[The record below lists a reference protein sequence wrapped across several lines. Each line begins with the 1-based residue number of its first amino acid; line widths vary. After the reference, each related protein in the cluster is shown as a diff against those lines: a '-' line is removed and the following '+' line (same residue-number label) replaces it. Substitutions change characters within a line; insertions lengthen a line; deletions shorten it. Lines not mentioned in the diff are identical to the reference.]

1 MTVDRE
7 LVVGAA
13 RRQKYL
19 GESEVPGK
27 ARGWHLSI
35 AKRDDGRWRARYRDA
50 AGTEHARHF
59 ARKVDAQRWLDD
71 VTSSV
76 VTGTYT
82 DPRTSSVTLAD
93 WSATWL
99 KGQVH
104 LKATGRTRVEGIVR
118 LYIVPR
124 WGTTRLRDV
133 SHADVQ
139 TWVTELLSGD
149 LSASSVQR
157 THGLLSQMLDLAVR
171 DRRLPAN
178 PAKGVKLP
186 RKLPKARRF
195 LTANQVEAL
204 VVECEPYGLAVRFL
218 AYTGLR
224 WGEMA
229 ALRVRDVDP
238 LRRRMH
244 IARSVTEDNGRLI
257 FDTTK
262 TGEERTVPLPP
273 FLAEQVAAAAAGK
286 GPDDLVFEGTRG
298 GVLRNGNFNRRT
310 FGPAAI
316 AIGEPR
322 LTPHGLRHTAAS
334 LAIAAG
340 ANVKVVQQMLGHA
353 TASMTL
359 DLYGHLFPDQ
369 LDDVAD
375 RLDVIGRA
383 AAKVS
388 ADFLRTKG
396 PLTPLKARAVTR

>member
-1 MTVDRE
+1 M
-7 LVVGAA
+7 A
-13 RRQKYL
+13 
-19 GESEVPGK
+19 
-27 ARGWHLSI
+27 SI
-35 AKRDDGRWRARYRDA
+35 NKRDNGQWRARYRDE
-50 AGTEHARHF
+50 AGREHARHF

-71 VTSSV
+71 VSSAV

-82 DPRTSSVTLAD
+82 DPRTSRVTLAD

-99 KGQVH
+99 AGQAH

-118 LYIVPR
+118 NYVVPR
-124 WGTTRLRDV
+124 WGSTRLRDV
-133 SHADVQ
+133 SHAEVQ
-139 TWVTELLSGD
+139 AWVTELMAGG

-157 THGLLSQMLDLAVR
+157 AHGILSQMLDLAVR
-171 DRRLPAN
+171 DRRLAVN
-178 PAKGVKLP
+178 PAKGARLP
-186 RKLPKARRF
+186 RKLAKPRRF
-195 LTANQVEAL
+195 LTADQVEAL
-204 VVECEPYGLAVRFL
+204 AVECEPYGLVVRFL

-229 ALRVRDVDP
+229 ALRVRDVDL

-244 IARSVTEDNGRLI
+244 ITRSVTEDNGRLI

-262 TGEERTVPLPP
+262 TGEERTVPLPR
-273 FLAEQVAAAAAGK
+273 FLAEQITASVAGK
-286 GPDDLVFEGTRG
+286 GLDDLVFEGTRG

-310 FGPAAI
+310 FTRAAK
-316 AIGEPR
+316 AIGEPN

-340 ANVKVVQQMLGHA
+340 GNVKVVQQMLGHA

-375 RLDVIGRA
+375 RLDAIGRA
-383 AAKVS
+383 AAEIA
-388 ADFLRTKG
+388 ADFLRTG
-396 PLTPLKARAVTR
+396 AEISPRRSVG

>member
-1 MTVDRE
+1 M
-7 LVVGAA
+7 
-13 RRQKYL
+13 
-19 GESEVPGK
+19 
-27 ARGWHLSI
+27 SI
-35 AKRDDGRWRARYRDA
+35 AKREDGRWRARYRDA
-50 AGTEHARHF
+50 AGKEHARHF

-82 DPRTSSVTLAD
+82 DPRTSSVTLED
-93 WSATWL
+93 WSAIWL
-99 KGQVH
+99 RGQVH

-133 SHADVQ
+133 SHAEVQ
-139 TWVTELLSGD
+139 AWVTELLAGG

-186 RKLPKARRF
+186 RKLPKVRRF
-195 LTANQVEAL
+195 LTAGQVEAL
-204 VVECEPYGLAVRFL
+204 VVECEPYGLVVRFL

-229 ALRVRDVDP
+229 ALRVRDVDS
-238 LRRRMH
+238 LRRRML

-262 TGEERTVPLPP
+262 TGEERTVPLPR
-273 FLAEQVAAAAAGK
+273 FLAEQITASFAGK
-286 GPDDLVFEGTRG
+286 GLDDLVFQGTRG

-316 AIGEPR
+316 AIGQPR

-340 ANVKVVQQMLGHA
+340 GNVKVVQQMLGHA

-383 AAKVS
+383 AAKIP

-396 PLTPLKARAVTR
+396 VLDPPQTKKKKPQQASDLR

>member
-1 MTVDRE
+1 M
-7 LVVGAA
+7 
-13 RRQKYL
+13 
-19 GESEVPGK
+19 
-27 ARGWHLSI
+27 SI
-35 AKRDDGRWRARYRDA
+35 AKREDGRWRARYRDP
-50 AGTEHARHF
+50 AGKEHARHF

-82 DPRTSSVTLAD
+82 DPRTSSVTLED
-93 WSATWL
+93 WSAIWL

-133 SHADVQ
+133 SHAEVQ
-139 TWVTELLSGD
+139 AWVTELLTGG

-186 RKLPKARRF
+186 RKLPKVRRF
-195 LTANQVEAL
+195 LTAAQVEAL
-204 VVECEPYGLAVRFL
+204 VVECEPYGLVVRFL

-229 ALRVRDVDP
+229 ALRVHDVDP
-238 LRRRMH
+238 VRRRMR
-244 IARSVTEDNGRLI
+244 IVRSVTEDNGRLI

-262 TGEERTVPLPP
+262 TGEERTVPLPR
-273 FLAEQVAAAAAGK
+273 FLAEQITASFAGK
-286 GPDDLVFEGTRG
+286 GPDDLVFQGTRG

-316 AIGEPR
+316 AIGEPA

-340 ANVKVVQQMLGHA
+340 GNVKVVQQMLGHA

-375 RLDVIGRA
+375 RLDAIGRA
-383 AAKVS
+383 AAEHS

-396 PLTPLKARAVTR
+396 PSDPLQPKTGRPKQASDLR

>member
-1 MTVDRE
+1 M
-7 LVVGAA
+7 
-13 RRQKYL
+13 
-19 GESEVPGK
+19 
-27 ARGWHLSI
+27 
-35 AKRDDGRWRARYRDA
+35 
-50 AGTEHARHF
+50 
-59 ARKVDAQRWLDD
+59 
-71 VTSSV
+71 
-76 VTGTYT
+76 
-82 DPRTSSVTLAD
+82 
-93 WSATWL
+93 
-99 KGQVH
+99 
-104 LKATGRTRVEGIVR
+104 R

-139 TWVTELLSGD
+139 AWVTELLASG

-186 RKLPKARRF
+186 RKLPKVRRF
-195 LTANQVEAL
+195 LTADQVEAL
-204 VVECEPYGLAVRFL
+204 VVECEPHGLVVRFL

-238 LRRRMH
+238 MRRRML

-262 TGEERTVPLPP
+262 TSEERTVPLPR
-273 FLAEQVAAAAAGK
+273 FLAEQITASFAAK
-286 GPDDLVFEGTRG
+286 SPDDLVFQGTRG

-310 FGPAAI
+310 FAPAAI

-340 ANVKVVQQMLGHA
+340 GNVKVVQQMLGHA

-383 AAKVS
+383 AADIS
-388 ADFLRTKG
+388 ADYLRTRGAADLLEPKTRR
-396 PLTPLKARAVTR
+396 PQKASDLR

>member
-1 MTVDRE
+1 M
-7 LVVGAA
+7 A
-13 RRQKYL
+13 
-19 GESEVPGK
+19 
-27 ARGWHLSI
+27 SI
-35 AKRDDGRWRARYRDA
+35 KKRDNGQWRARYRDG
-50 AGTEHARHF
+50 AGREHARHF

-71 VTSSV
+71 VSSAV

-82 DPRTSSVTLAD
+82 DPRTSRVTLAD

-99 KGQVH
+99 AGQVH

-118 LYIVPR
+118 NYVVLR
-124 WGTTRLRDV
+124 WGSTRLRDV
-133 SHADVQ
+133 SHAEVQ
-139 TWVTELLSGD
+139 AWVTELMAGG

-157 THGLLSQMLDLAVR
+157 AHGILSQMLDLAVR
-171 DRRLPAN
+171 DRRLAVN
-178 PAKGVKLP
+178 PAKGARLP
-186 RKLPKARRF
+186 RKLAKPRRF
-195 LTANQVEAL
+195 LTADQVEAL
-204 VVECEPYGLAVRFL
+204 AVECEPYGLVVRFL

-229 ALRVRDVDP
+229 ALRVRDVDL

-244 IARSVTEDNGRLI
+244 ITRSVTEDNGRLI

-262 TGEERTVPLPP
+262 TGEERTVPLPR
-273 FLAEQVAAAAAGK
+273 FLAEQITASVAGK
-286 GPDDLVFEGTRG
+286 GLDDLVFEGTRG

-310 FGPAAI
+310 FTRAAK
-316 AIGEPR
+316 AIGEPN

-340 ANVKVVQQMLGHA
+340 GNVKVVQQMLGHA

-375 RLDVIGRA
+375 RLDAIGRA
-383 AAKVS
+383 AAEIA
-388 ADFLRTKG
+388 ADFLRTRAG
-396 PLTPLKARAVTR
+396 ISPLRSVG

>member
-1 MTVDRE
+1 M
-7 LVVGAA
+7 
-13 RRQKYL
+13 
-19 GESEVPGK
+19 
-27 ARGWHLSI
+27 SI
-35 AKRDDGRWRARYRDA
+35 AKREDGRWRARYRDA
-50 AGTEHARHF
+50 AGKEHARHF

-82 DPRTSSVTLAD
+82 DPRTSSVTLED
-93 WSATWL
+93 WSAIWF

-133 SHADVQ
+133 SHAEVQ
-139 TWVTELLSGD
+139 AWVTELLTGG

-178 PAKGVKLP
+178 PAKSVKLP
-186 RKLPKARRF
+186 RKLPKVRRF
-195 LTANQVEAL
+195 LTADQVEAL
-204 VVECEPYGLAVRFL
+204 VVECEPYGLVVRFL

-238 LRRRMH
+238 LRRRML

-262 TGEERTVPLPP
+262 TGEERTVPLPR
-273 FLAEQVAAAAAGK
+273 FLAEQIAASVAGK
-286 GPDDLVFEGTRG
+286 GPDDLVFQGTRG

-310 FGPAAI
+310 FAPAAI
-316 AIGEPR
+316 AIGEPA

-340 ANVKVVQQMLGHA
+340 GNVKVVQQMLGHA

-383 AAKVS
+383 AAKIP

-396 PLTPLKARAVTR
+396 VLDPPQTKKKKPQQASDLR

>member
-1 MTVDRE
+1 MAHISRYHS
-7 LVVGAA
+7 G
-13 RRQKYL
+13 
-19 GESEVPGK
+19 
-27 ARGWHLSI
+27 GWQ
-35 AKRDDGRWRARYRDA
+35 ARYRDA
-50 AGTEHARHF
+50 AGRQHAKNFR
-59 ARKVDAQRWLDD
+59 RKVDAQDWLNA
-71 VTSSV
+71 VSSSM

-82 DPRTSSVTLAD
+82 DPRTSRITLED
-93 WSATWL
+93 WSATWFA
-99 KGQVH
+99 GQLH

-124 WGTTRLRDV
+124 WGSTSLRDV
-133 SHADVQ
+133 SHAEVQ
-139 TWVTELLSGD
+139 AWVTQLQAGG

-157 THGLLSQMLDLAVR
+157 AHGILSQMLDLAVR
-171 DRRLPAN
+171 DRRLTVN
-178 PAKGVKLP
+178 PAKGIKLP

-195 LTANQVEAL
+195 LTAAQVEAL
-204 VVECEPYGLAVRFL
+204 AVECEPYGLVVRFL

-238 LRRRMH
+238 LRRRML

-262 TGEERTVPLPP
+262 TGEERTVPLPR
-273 FLAEQVAAAAAGK
+273 FLAEQITASFVGK

-310 FGPAAI
+310 FGPASI
-316 AIGEPR
+316 AIGEPD

-340 ANVKVVQQMLGHA
+340 GNVKVVQQMLGHA

-383 AAKVS
+383 AAQLLVEFS
-388 ADFLRTKG
+388 LSSG
-396 PLTPLKARAVTR
+396 PVTPLKPSVSESS

>member
-1 MTVDRE
+1 MDQEDSRPQHSRADDERTSG
-7 LVVGAA
+7 LMA
-13 RRQKYL
+13 
-19 GESEVPGK
+19 
-27 ARGWHLSI
+27 SI
-35 AKRDDGRWRARYRDA
+35 RKQSNGHWKARYRDA
-50 AGTEHARHF
+50 ARREHARHF
-59 ARKVDAQRWLDD
+59 ARKIDAQRWLDD

-82 DPRTSSVTLAD
+82 DPRTSRITLAH
-93 WSATWL
+93 WAAQWL
-99 KGQVH
+99 AGQVH
-104 LKATGRTRVEGIVR
+104 LKATGLTRVEGIVR
-118 LYIVPR
+118 LYVVPR
-124 WGTTRLRDV
+124 WGATRLRDV
-133 SHADVQ
+133 SHAEVQ
-139 TWVTELLSGD
+139 AWVTELMAGG

-157 THGLLSQMLDLAVR
+157 AHGILSQMLDLAVR

-178 PAKGVKLP
+178 PAKGVRLP
-186 RKLPKARRF
+186 RKLPKPRRF
-195 LTANQVEAL
+195 LTAGQVEAL
-204 VVECEPYGLAVRFL
+204 VIECEPYGLVVRFL

-229 ALRVRDVDP
+229 ALRVRDIDP

-244 IARSVTEDNGRLI
+244 IARSVTENNGRLI

-262 TGEERTVPLPP
+262 TGEARTVPLPA
-273 FLAEQVAAAAAGK
+273 FLAEQVAVSVAGK

-310 FGPAAI
+310 FGPAAK
-316 AIGEPR
+316 AIGEPA

-340 ANVKVVQQMLGHA
+340 GNVKVVQQMLGHA

-375 RLDVIGRA
+375 RLDAIGRA
-383 AAKVS
+383 AAEYSCGQS
-388 ADFLRTKG
+388 AVKFEI
-396 PLTPLKARAVTR
+396 TPLRSAAGRL

>member
-1 MTVDRE
+1 M
-7 LVVGAA
+7 ANI
-13 RRQKYL
+13 QKH
-19 GESEVPGK
+19 SN
-27 ARGWHLSI
+27 
-35 AKRDDGRWRARYRDA
+35 GRWKARYRDA
-50 AGTEHARHF
+50 AGKEHARHF
-59 ARKVDAQRWLDD
+59 TRKVDAQRWLDD
-71 VTSSV
+71 VTSAV

-82 DPRTSSVTLAD
+82 DPGSSRVTVSD
-93 WSATWL
+93 WSTTWL
-99 KGQVH
+99 AGQVH
-104 LKATGRTRVEGIVR
+104 LKATGRSRVEGIVR
-118 LYIVPR
+118 NYITPR
-124 WGTTRLRDV
+124 WGSTKLRDI
-133 SHADVQ
+133 SHAEVQ
-139 TWVTELLSGD
+139 AWVTELMAGG

-157 THGLLSQMLDLAVR
+157 AHGILSQMLDLAVR
-171 DRRLPAN
+171 DRRLPTN
-178 PAKGVKLP
+178 PAKGARLP
-186 RKLPKARRF
+186 RKLTRPRRF
-195 LTANQVEAL
+195 LTAAQVEAL
-204 VVECEPYGLAVRFL
+204 VLECEPYGLVVRFL

-262 TGEERTVPLPP
+262 TGEERTVPLPR
-273 FLAEQVAAAAAGK
+273 FLAEQVTESVAGK

-310 FGPAAI
+310 FGPAAR
-316 AIGEPR
+316 AIGEPD

-340 ANVKVVQQMLGHA
+340 GNVKVVQQMLGHA

-383 AAKVS
+383 AALGSCGQS
-388 ADFLRTKG
+388 AVKRPTRPLRATNGG
-396 PLTPLKARAVTR
+396 PSNSL

>member
-1 MTVDRE
+1 MSNISR
-7 LVVGAA
+7 
-13 RRQKYL
+13 Y
-19 GESEVPGK
+19 ESGQ
-27 ARGWHLSI
+27 WQ
-35 AKRDDGRWRARYRDA
+35 ARYRDA
-50 AGTEHARHF
+50 AGRQNAKHF
-59 ARKVDAQRWLDD
+59 RRKVDAQRWLDD
-71 VTSSV
+71 VTSAV

-82 DPRTSSVTLAD
+82 DPRTSRVTLAD

-99 KGQVH
+99 AGQVH

-124 WGTTRLRDV
+124 WGTTPLRDV
-133 SHADVQ
+133 SHAEVQ
-139 TWVTELLSGD
+139 AWVTSLLAVP
-149 LSASSVQR
+149 LSPSSVQR
-157 THGLLSQMLDLAVR
+157 THGILSQMLDLAVR

-186 RKLPKARRF
+186 RKLAKPRRF
-195 LTANQVEAL
+195 LTADQVEAL
-204 VVECEPYGLAVRFL
+204 VVECEPYGLVVRFL

-262 TGEERTVPLPP
+262 TGEERTVPLPK
-273 FLAEQVAAAAAGK
+273 FLAEQVAAATAGK
-286 GPDDLVFEGTRG
+286 GPDDLVFVGTRG

-310 FGPAAI
+310 FGPAAK
-316 AIGEPR
+316 AIGEPQ

-340 ANVKVVQQMLGHA
+340 ANVKVVQHMLGQA

-383 AAKVS
+383 AAELLVES
-388 ADFLRTKG
+388 SLSMAHA
-396 PLTPLKARAVTR
+396 TPLRPRARGL

>member
-1 MTVDRE
+1 M
-7 LVVGAA
+7 
-13 RRQKYL
+13 
-19 GESEVPGK
+19 
-27 ARGWHLSI
+27 SI
-35 AKRDDGRWRARYRDA
+35 AKREDGRWRARYRDA
-50 AGTEHARHF
+50 GGKEHARHF

-82 DPRTSSVTLAD
+82 DPKTSRVNLQD
-93 WSATWL
+93 WSAIWL

-124 WGTTRLRDV
+124 WGSTRLRDV
-133 SHADVQ
+133 SHAEVQ
-139 TWVTELLSGD
+139 AWVTELLMVP
-149 LSASSVQR
+149 LSPSSVQR
-157 THGLLSQMLDLAVR
+157 AHGILSQMLDLAVR

-186 RKLPKARRF
+186 RKLPKVRRF
-195 LTANQVEAL
+195 LTADQVEAL
-204 VVECEPYGLAVRFL
+204 VVECKPYGLVVRFL

-229 ALRVRDVDP
+229 ALRVGDVDP

-244 IARSVTEDNGRLI
+244 IARSVTEDNGELVW
-257 FDTTK
+257 DTTK
-262 TGEERTVPLPP
+262 TGEERTVPLPK

-286 GPDDLVFEGTRG
+286 SPDDLVFEGTRG
-298 GVLRNGNFNRRT
+298 GVLRNGNFNSRT
-310 FGPAAI
+310 FARAAE
-316 AIGEPR
+316 AIGEPQ

-340 ANVKVVQQMLGHA
+340 ANVKVVQEMLGHA
-353 TASMTL
+353 TATMTL

-383 AAKVS
+383 AAELS
-388 ADFLRTKG
+388 ADFLRTRAPATPQQSKSIG
-396 PLTPLKARAVTR
+396 P

>member
-1 MTVDRE
+1 
-7 LVVGAA
+7 
-13 RRQKYL
+13 
-19 GESEVPGK
+19 
-27 ARGWHLSI
+27 
-35 AKRDDGRWRARYRDA
+35 
-50 AGTEHARHF
+50 
-59 ARKVDAQRWLDD
+59 
-71 VTSSV
+71 
-76 VTGTYT
+76 
-82 DPRTSSVTLAD
+82 
-93 WSATWL
+93 
-99 KGQVH
+99 
-104 LKATGRTRVEGIVR
+104 
-118 LYIVPR
+118 VPR

-133 SHADVQ
+133 SHAEVQ
-139 TWVTELLSGD
+139 AWVTELLAGG

-178 PAKGVKLP
+178 PAKRVKLP

-195 LTANQVEAL
+195 LTADQVEAL
-204 VVECEPYGLAVRFL
+204 VVECDPYGLVVRFL

-238 LRRRMH
+238 LRRRML

-262 TGEERTVPLPP
+262 TGEERTVPLPR
-273 FLAEQVAAAAAGK
+273 FLAEQITASFAGK
-286 GPDDLVFEGTRG
+286 GPDDLVFQGTRG

-322 LTPHGLRHTAAS
+322 LTPHGLRPTAAS

-340 ANVKVVQQMLGHA
+340 GNVKVVQQMLGHA

-383 AAKVS
+383 AADVF
-388 ADFLRTKG
+388 ADYLRTRG
-396 PLTPLKARAVTR
+396 PVDPLQPKTERPQ

>member
-1 MTVDRE
+1 M
-7 LVVGAA
+7 A
-13 RRQKYL
+13 
-19 GESEVPGK
+19 
-27 ARGWHLSI
+27 SI
-35 AKRDDGRWRARYRDA
+35 TKRSDGRWKARYRDA
-50 AGTEHARHF
+50 VGKEHARHF

-71 VTSSV
+71 VTSAV

-82 DPRTSSVTLAD
+82 DSGSSRVTLAD

-99 KGQVH
+99 AGQVH

-118 LYIVPR
+118 NYVVPR
-124 WGTTRLRDV
+124 WGSTKLRDV
-133 SHADVQ
+133 THAEVQ
-139 TWVTELLSGD
+139 AWVTELMAGG

-186 RKLPKARRF
+186 RKLPRPRRF
-195 LTANQVEAL
+195 LTTAQVEAL
-204 VVECEPYGLAVRFL
+204 VVECEPYGLVVRFL

-229 ALRVRDVDP
+229 ALRVCDVDP

-262 TGEERTVPLPP
+262 TGEARTVPLPR
-273 FLAEQVAAAAAGK
+273 FLAEQIAVSVAGK
-286 GPDDLVFEGTRG
+286 GTDDLVFEGTRG

-310 FGPAAI
+310 FARAAT
-316 AIGEPR
+316 AIGEPE

-375 RLDVIGRA
+375 RLDAIGRA
-383 AAKVS
+383 AAENS
-388 ADFLRTKG
+388 ADFLRTRAEI
-396 PLTPLKARAVTR
+396 TPLIPKAGGL